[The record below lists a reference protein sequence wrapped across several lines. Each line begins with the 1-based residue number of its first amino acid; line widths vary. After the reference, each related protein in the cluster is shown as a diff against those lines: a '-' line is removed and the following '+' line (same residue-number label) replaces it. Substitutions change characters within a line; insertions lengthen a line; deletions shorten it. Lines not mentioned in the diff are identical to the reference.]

1 MTETTT
7 GTAATPQSKI
17 AAVLPLTAL
26 QVGMYLQ
33 SSLAAATQD
42 PYLSQTVLDLS
53 APVRIDRLTRALE
66 QLFERHPNIKALLRQ
81 RRNGDLVWVIP
92 RASTPEP
99 TPVRGDWDDHLVRDR
114 SAGFAFFEGPLIRC
128 AYSTD
133 PRSPRVLITYHHA
146 LMDGW
151 SEAIFVREL
160 IALYRS
166 GETEVLAPAPDYRD
180 YLAWTAGQDRDAAL
194 ARWANY
200 LHGFDSPTLIADGA
214 PAQTNSCSRI
224 DLDIADGV
232 AGRVADYARS
242 RGVTTNVVVQM
253 AWASMLAARTG
264 AGDVTFG
271 MASSIR
277 PFDLDGAEAMVGLL
291 LNTVPV
297 RVRFDTSKAVADVVD
312 GLQADH
318 LDLDEHRFLGLSEI
332 AGTVGGGELFDT
344 IVVYQ
349 NYPTLPS
356 EASAAVDQVTVLGA
370 HMSFPMA
377 LIVGPDPALWAFVLH
392 DEAAVDHRSATV
404 CAETF
409 VEMLD
414 RLTSRPDVDVP
425 QLLSAPD
432 GQGYSVGASRQVSTL
447 ETALADRF
455 AQSSEDVALTVG
467 GDAITYAELRSRVA
481 EVSTRLR
488 SWGIGTE
495 NRVAIALGRG
505 VDMVA
510 ALLATIDVG
519 AVFVPIDIRY
529 PRERID
535 YVLADSRHDILLV
548 DDATPTVL
556 TALETAARI
565 DSMSATETV
574 EEPFARSIP
583 GDCGCYLVYTSGST
597 GMPKGVLGTRAALAH
612 RLHWATLHWGGPRS
626 RIAKSSLSFI
636 DGATELLTGILAGQ
650 HVVFAQD
657 HEYADPRALVELL
670 ARSGAGQITA
680 VGSLAAALA
689 TTSPQECGSLTSWI
703 LSGEPLTS
711 NTIAAIGAAT
721 PEAAVYNSYGSS
733 EVAGDVA
740 VHRVA
745 GDPAV
750 IGTAVDNT
758 VLGVLDDRL
767 RPLRTGI
774 GGELYVAGVQ
784 LARGYVGRP
793 AETAARFV
801 ADPGGDGGR
810 MYRTGDRARILDD
823 GALEF
828 LGRADRQVKVRG
840 HRVELGEIENLT
852 ADIES
857 VDACAVVA
865 VTDDGGATVLVAHVT
880 PGDVDAAAVR
890 DVLRGRVPDYLV
902 PAFWV
907 AIDHVPRT
915 PNGKTD
921 LVTLTQRGIPAN
933 GPSRSRAAATDD
945 EHCLVHLFADATRTG
960 AESIGVHD
968 DFFALGGD
976 SITAIS
982 MVHHARGAGLAIT
995 TADVFECRT
1004 VAALVERARLT
1015 ETVCAAAQPDR
1026 SAPLLDAQDLTELRT
1041 LGIDTELAR
1050 PATPLQQGLAFQSLA
1065 GGDGLEEIY
1074 VIATEFEVRGE
1085 LHLGRFEDALDAV
1098 CERHPALRSRFLT
1111 LNSGTTVAVRDTE
1124 RVHVRRRAVEDPDA
1138 PSVRALVSEDRGTF
1152 DIEHGPLVRVLL
1164 LDCGEQLH
1172 RVVLTVHHLLV
1183 DGWSM
1188 GTVGTEL
1195 FMLYRGRD
1203 LPAPASFDDYLR
1215 WLSRRD
1221 DSSIE
1226 VWRRALG
1233 TDVVPTILA
1242 STTSA
1247 SEVRSESR
1255 EIEIRWDVQDS
1266 ARLADS
1272 ARRRS
1277 VTASELINAAW
1288 AVVLSAFT
1296 DSRSVVFGSTV
1307 SGRPTDLNR
1316 VGDMVGLFI
1325 NTIPVRVDIEPD
1337 ATVSSVLAGLRDFS
1351 VAVAAH
1357 HHVGLADIQKALGG
1371 GTLFD
1376 TLVVFENFAAADTS
1390 GVDTEDFSVSV
1401 AGFHTVT
1408 HYPLTLTVFPG
1419 EELRLVVEYRSGA
1432 VSAER
1437 ARAVASAMTAVL
1449 RRFAEADDPLIAS
1462 VPLVDQATAHRLT
1475 DEHAGGAR
1483 PYPSETLVELFAE
1496 QVALQPD
1503 AIAVQDAAAALTFA
1517 ELDRM
1522 SNRTARWLIGAGVGA
1537 EDLVAVLA
1545 PRTVISMAAILGVM
1559 KSGAAYLPIDPNWP
1573 ADRTSRILGE
1583 AQPVMTLTTDS
1594 VASLTAS
1601 SIDSVGITDA
1611 ERRAPLHPDHP
1622 VYSIYTSGTTGAPKG
1637 VLVPHRGLINL
1648 YHSHRENVH
1657 EPAARRAGKSTL
1669 NVAHAWSM
1677 AFDASWQPQ
1686 LWLFGGHTVHLID
1699 PETVLDPVELTAR
1712 LTAVS
1717 ADFIEVVPSLLEQML
1732 RSGSI
1737 DTLSTVGVGGE
1748 AVSAELWNRL
1758 RSRQTLVAYNF
1769 YGPTEATVD
1778 AVYTSTELSSDPVIG
1793 RPVTN
1798 MRAYV
1803 LDRSLRL
1810 VPPGVFGELYL
1821 GGPGV
1826 VRGYRNAPGR
1836 TAHRFVADP
1845 FGAGGTRLYRTGDLV
1860 AWTES
1865 GTLRYGGRTD
1875 DQVKIRG
1882 HRVEVA
1888 EVEVR
1893 LREFDAVADARVVV
1907 RGSENGSAVLAGYV
1921 VAEQGKSLDPT
1932 AVRTRLRGLLP
1943 SYLVPAS
1950 LTVLDAFPVLPNGKL
1965 DASALPEPELATRCG
1980 RPPNSEVERQICAE
1994 AAAVLHVT
2002 EVGADE
2008 DFFDL
2013 GGDSIMAMEL
2023 SARLRSAGL
2032 TVPPRLIVSLRTPEG
2047 VAEQLESGP
2056 SSSAS
2061 SIVDAC
2067 GTVPLTPIMRWM
2079 DALDGPVDEI
2089 SQAVLLDAPT
2099 LLTEDS
2105 LAELLRLLVDRHP
2118 ILHSRFERNLEGEST
2133 FTVLPRGSADV
2144 GSWIRVEDCGAL
2156 TESELAN
2163 RVAEQSRAARG
2174 RLNPAAARMVDVVWL
2189 RNRPHPESAGEL
2201 LITLHHLVV
2210 DGVSWRIL
2218 LPDLTELWERG
2229 RSAVH
2234 AAAGHSMRRWAL
2246 EMRRRASSPEVLAD
2260 LDYWSSVGDG
2270 AVSIPLAR
2278 PIDPSVDTG
2287 ARMRVSTFALSA
2299 DETAQLMSATHGRL
2313 GASVEHLLLATFA
2326 AATAGWLDGEAST
2339 PQSFVVDMEGHGRS
2353 GVASDRVDGSSVVGW
2368 LTAVF
2373 PLRLTAQ
2380 PQDRR
2385 TLAEYE
2391 SNPAAAEAVLHE
2403 LVTAARTSRESVP
2416 GDGSTYG
2423 MLRFSE
2429 IEACEVIRRK
2439 PSAAIE
2445 FNYLGRFDAAT
2456 GGLFGASRLRSSL
2469 DSSPG
2474 ERTPCGYA
2482 LVVDSYIHD
2491 RDSAAVL
2498 GVTISWPE
2506 GVFEGA
2512 AELARLWR
2520 EALTSACRILA
2531 ADPDK
2536 CTTRA
2541 V

>member
-1 MTETTT
+1 MTTD
-7 GTAATPQSKI
+7 TATTPQSKI

-33 SSLAAATQD
+33 SSLAAAKQD
-42 PYLSQTVLDLS
+42 PYLSQTVLDLT
-53 APVRIDRLTRALE
+53 APVRVDRLTRALE
-66 QLFERHPNIKALLRQ
+66 HLLERHPNIKAQLRQ
-81 RRNGDLVWVIP
+81 RRNGDLVWVVP

-99 TPVRGDWDDHLVRDR
+99 TPVGGDWDDHLGRDR
-114 SAGFAFFEGPLIRC
+114 SAGFAFFEGPLIRF

-160 IALYRS
+160 ISLYTAGESAALP
-166 GETEVLAPAPDYRD
+166 PAPDYRD
-180 YLAWTAGQDRDAAL
+180 YLAWKAGQDRGAAL

-200 LHGFDSPTLIADGA
+200 LGGFDSPTLIADGK
-214 PAQTNSCSRI
+214 PAQANSPSRI
-224 DLDIADGV
+224 DLDIGDGL
-232 AGRVADYARS
+232 ARRVADYARS
-242 RGVTTNVVVQM
+242 RGVTTNVVVQV

-264 AGDVTFG
+264 AGDVAFG

-297 RVRFDTSKAVADVVD
+297 RLRFDTSESVADVVD

-349 NYPTLPS
+349 NYPALPS
-356 EASAAVDQVTVLGA
+356 EANAAVDEVTVLGA

-392 DEAAVDHRSATV
+392 DDAALDHRSATL

-414 RLTSRPDVDVP
+414 RLMGRPNVDVS

-432 GQGYSVGASRQVSTL
+432 GQGYSVGPGRAVSTL
-447 ETALADRF
+447 EGALADRF
-455 AQSSEDVALTVG
+455 EQSSEDVALEVG
-467 GDAITYAELRSRVA
+467 GEAITYTELRSRVA
-481 EVSTRLR
+481 EVSRRLR
-488 SWGIGTE
+488 SRGIGTE
-495 NRVAIALGRG
+495 SRVAIALGRG
-505 VDMVA
+505 ADMVA

-519 AVFVPIDIRY
+519 AVFVPVDIRY

-548 DDATPTVL
+548 DDATPTAL
-556 TALETAARI
+556 TALETATRI
-565 DSMSATETV
+565 DWSSATEAV

-583 GDCGCYLVYTSGST
+583 GECGAYLVYTSGST
-597 GMPKGVLGTRAALAH
+597 GTPKGVLGTRSALAN
-612 RLHWATLHWGGPRS
+612 RLHWATLHWGGPTS

-650 HVVFAQD
+650 RLVLAQD
-657 HEYADPRALVELL
+657 HEYADARALVELV
-670 ARSGAGQITA
+670 ARSGAEQITA

-689 TTSPQECGSLTSWI
+689 TTSPQECCSLTSWI
-703 LSGEPLTS
+703 LSGEPLNS
-711 NTIAAIGAAT
+711 NTIEAIGRAT
-721 PEAAVYNSYGSS
+721 PDASVHNSYGSS

-774 GGELYVAGVQ
+774 GGELYVSGVQ
-784 LARGYVGRP
+784 LARGYFGRP
-793 AETAARFV
+793 TETAARFV
-801 ADPGGDGGR
+801 ADPGGDGCR

-840 HRVELGEIENLT
+840 HRVELGEVENLT
-852 ADIES
+852 TDIES
-857 VDACAVVA
+857 VNECAVVA
-865 VTDDGGATVLVAHVT
+865 VTDHAGATVLVAYVT

-890 DVLRGRVPDYLV
+890 DALRGRVPEYLV

-907 AIDHVPRT
+907 AIDQIPST

-921 LVTLTQRGIPAN
+921 LVDLTQRGIPEN

-945 EHCLVHLFADATRTG
+945 ERCLVDLFADATRTG
-960 AESIGVHD
+960 AESIGVDD

-976 SITAIS
+976 SITAIT
-982 MVHHARGAGLAIT
+982 MVHHARGAGLVIT

-1004 VAALVERARLT
+1004 VAGLVERARNT
-1015 ETVCAAAQPDR
+1015 ETESTATEPEIV
-1026 SAPLLDAQDLTELRT
+1026 APLLDAQDLAELRT
-1041 LGIDTELAR
+1041 LGIDTERAR
-1050 PATPLQQGLAFQSLA
+1050 PATPLQQGLVFQSVA
-1065 GGDGLEEIY
+1065 AGDGLEEIY
-1074 VIATEFEVRGE
+1074 VIATEFEVRGV
-1085 LHLGRFEDALDAV
+1085 LHVGKLEDALAALS
-1098 CERHPALRSRFLT
+1098 ERHPALRSRFLT
-1111 LNSGTTVAVRDTE
+1111 LNSGITVAVRDTE
-1124 RVHVRRRAVEDPDA
+1124 RVHVRRQTVDHPDS
-1138 PSVRALVSEDRGTF
+1138 PSARALVDEDRSTF
-1152 DIEHGPLVRVLL
+1152 DIENGPLVRVLV

-1172 RVVLTVHHLLV
+1172 RVVLTMHHLLV

-1195 FMLYRGRD
+1195 FMLYGGRD
-1203 LPAPASFDDYLR
+1203 LPAPVPFDDYLR
-1215 WLSRRD
+1215 WLSRRN
-1221 DSSIE
+1221 DSSID

-1233 TDVVPTILA
+1233 ADMVPTILA
-1242 STTSA
+1242 PTA
-1247 SEVRSESR
+1247 SPSEERSGAR
-1255 EIEIRWDVQDS
+1255 EIELRWGVQDS
-1266 ARLADS
+1266 ARLAAS

-1277 VTASELINAAW
+1277 VTASEMINAAW

-1296 DSRSVVFGSTV
+1296 DSESVVFGSTV
-1307 SGRPTDLNR
+1307 SGRPTDLAR

-1325 NTIPVRVDIEPD
+1325 NTIPVRVDIGPD
-1337 ATVSSVLAGLRDFS
+1337 ATVSSVLAGLREFS
-1351 VAVAAH
+1351 IAVAAH
-1357 HHVGLADIQKALGG
+1357 HHVGLSDIQKAVGR

-1390 GVDTEDFSVSV
+1390 GVDAEDFSVSV
-1401 AGFHTVT
+1401 AGFDTVT

-1419 EELRLVVEYRSGA
+1419 GELRLVVEYRSDA
-1432 VSAER
+1432 VSVGQ
-1437 ARAVASAMTAVL
+1437 ARAVASAMAAVL
-1449 RRFAEADDPLIAS
+1449 RTFAEAGDPSIAS
-1462 VPLVDQATAHRLT
+1462 VPLVDEPTAHRLT
-1475 DEHAGGAR
+1475 AEQAGISR
-1483 PYPSETLVELFAE
+1483 TYPSETLVELFSE
-1496 QVALQPD
+1496 QVARQPD
-1503 AIAVQDAAAALTFA
+1503 TIAVQDAAAALTFA
-1517 ELDRM
+1517 ELDRL

-1545 PRTVISMAAILGVM
+1545 PRTVLTMAVILGVM

-1573 ADRTSRILGE
+1573 ADRTGQILDD
-1583 AQPVMTLTTDS
+1583 AQPVLTVNADS
-1594 VASLTAS
+1594 VASLATS
-1601 SIDSVGITDA
+1601 SIDSVGVTDA

-1622 VYSIYTSGTTGAPKG
+1622 VYSIYTSGTTGVPKG
-1637 VLVPHRGLINL
+1637 VLVPHRGLTNL

-1712 LTAVS
+1712 LTALS
-1717 ADFIEVVPSLLEQML
+1717 ADFIEVVPSLLEQMM

-1737 DTLSTVGVGGE
+1737 DTLTTVGVGGE

-1758 RSRQTLVAYNF
+1758 RSNEALVAYNF

-1778 AVYTSTELSSDPVIG
+1778 AVYTSTELSSEPVIG

-1810 VPPGVFGELYL
+1810 VPPGVLGELYL
-1821 GGPGV
+1821 AGPGV
-1826 VRGYRNAPGR
+1826 ARGYRNAPGR

-1845 FGAGGTRLYRTGDLV
+1845 FAVDGTRLYRTGDLV
-1860 AWTES
+1860 AWTEN
-1865 GTLRYGGRTD
+1865 GTLRYGGRSD

-1882 HRVEVA
+1882 HRVEVG

-1893 LREFDAVADARVVV
+1893 LREFDTVADARVVV
-1907 RGSENGSAVLAGYV
+1907 RGSGNGNAALAGYL
-1921 VAEQGKSLDPT
+1921 VAEQGNSLDPDV
-1932 AVRTRLRGLLP
+1932 VRARLRGLLP
-1943 SYLVPAS
+1943 SYMVPAS

-1965 DASALPEPELATRCG
+1965 DVSALPEPVLATRSG
-1980 RPPNSEVERQICAE
+1980 RPPNSDVERQICTA

-2002 EVGADE
+2002 EVGADD

-2023 SARLRSAGL
+2023 AARLRSAGL
-2032 TVPPRLIVSLRTPEG
+2032 TVSPRHIVSCRTPEG
-2047 VAEQLESGP
+2047 IAEELVSTGSQPEVVTIDP
-2056 SSSAS
+2056 Y
-2061 SIVDAC
+2061 
-2067 GTVPLTPIMRWM
+2067 GTVPLTPIVRWM
-2079 DALDGPVDEI
+2079 DALDGPIDEI
-2089 SQAVLLDAPT
+2089 SQAVLLEAPAS
-2099 LLTEDS
+2099 LTEDS
-2105 LAELLRLLVDRHP
+2105 LPELVSLLTDRHP
-2118 ILHSRFERNLEGEST
+2118 ILHSRFERSPGSESI
-2133 FTVLPRGSADV
+2133 FTVLPDGADV
-2144 GSWIRVEDCGAL
+2144 RPWIRVVDVDGL
-2156 TESELAN
+2156 TEDELAD
-2163 RVAEQSRAARG
+2163 RVGVESRSART
-2174 RLNPAAARMVDVVWL
+2174 RLNPDDARMVDIVWL
-2189 RNRPHPESAGEL
+2189 RHRTDPQSSGEL

-2218 LPDLTELWERG
+2218 LPDLVALWKQTATE
-2229 RSAVH
+2229 RSPI
-2234 AAAGHSMRRWAL
+2234 GPSMRHWAH
-2246 EMRRRASSPEVLAD
+2246 EMRSLANSPEVLAD
-2260 LDYWSSVGDG
+2260 LDYWASVGDG
-2270 AVSIPLAR
+2270 ASSIPLAR
-2278 PIDPSVDTG
+2278 PLDPAVDTG
-2287 ARMRVSTFALSA
+2287 ARVRTVDFALREDESA
-2299 DETAQLMSATHGRL
+2299 HLLSNATVRL

-2326 AATAGWLDGEAST
+2326 AATAEWIDSEITTT
-2339 PQSFVVDMEGHGRS
+2339 PSFLVDVEGHGRS

-2373 PLRLTAQ
+2373 PLRITAQ
-2380 PQDRR
+2380 SGDHR
-2385 TLAEYE
+2385 TLIAHEE
-2391 SNPAAAEAVLHE
+2391 NPAAAESVLHE
-2403 LVTAARTSRESVP
+2403 LAESARASRESVP

-2423 MLRFSE
+2423 MLRWMGG
-2429 IEACEVIRRK
+2429 EAEELLRRT
-2439 PSAAIE
+2439 PDAAIE

-2456 GGLFGASRLRSSL
+2456 GGPFGASRLRSSL
-2469 DSSPG
+2469 DSTPG
-2474 ERTPCGYA
+2474 VATPCSYA
-2482 LVVDSYIHD
+2482 LIVDSYIHD
-2491 RDSAAVL
+2491 ERGSSVL
-2498 GVTISWPE
+2498 GVTMTWPE
-2506 GVFEGA
+2506 EVLEGVEK
-2512 AELARLWR
+2512 LATLWQDTLS
-2520 EALTSACRILA
+2520 AACRVLA
-2531 ADPDK
+2531 ADAPSEGRV
-2536 CTTRA
+2536 TS
-2541 V
+2541 

>member
-7 GTAATPQSKI
+7 DTAAAPQSKI

-33 SSLAAATQD
+33 SSLAAAKQD

-66 QLFERHPNIKALLRQ
+66 HLLERHPNIKALLRQ
-81 RRNGDLVWVIP
+81 RRNGDLVWVVP

-99 TPVRGDWDDHLVRDR
+99 TPVGGNWDDHLGRDR
-114 SAGFAFFEGPLIRC
+114 SAGFAFFEEPLIRF

-160 IALYRS
+160 IALYTS
-166 GETEVLAPAPDYRD
+166 GESAALAPAPDFSD

-194 ARWANY
+194 ARWSNY
-200 LHGFDSPTLIADGA
+200 LDGFDSPTLIADSA
-214 PAQTNSCSRI
+214 PSQENSCSRI
-224 DLDIADGV
+224 DLDIDEAL
-232 AGRVADYARS
+232 ARRVADYARS
-242 RGVTTNVVVQM
+242 RGVTTNVVIQV

-264 AGDVTFG
+264 ADDVAFG
-271 MASSIR
+271 MAASLR

-297 RVRFDTSKAVADVVD
+297 RIRFDTPSSVADVVD
-312 GLQADH
+312 RLQADH
-318 LDLDEHRFLGLSEI
+318 LDLEDHRFLGLSEI

-349 NYPTLPS
+349 NYPALPS
-356 EASAAVDQVTVLGA
+356 EENAAVDEVTVLGA

-392 DEAAVDHRSATV
+392 DDAAVDHRSATL

-432 GQGYSVGASRQVSTL
+432 GQGRSVGTSRQVSTL
-447 ETALADRF
+447 EAALAARF
-455 AQSSEDVALTVG
+455 AQSCEDIALVVG
-467 GDAITYAELRSRVA
+467 GETVTYTDLRTRVA
-481 EVSTRLR
+481 EVSNRLR
-488 SWGIGTE
+488 SRGIGTE
-495 NRVAIALGRG
+495 SRVAIALGRG

-519 AVFVPIDIRY
+519 AVFVPIDVRY

-535 YVLADSRHDILLV
+535 HVLADSRRDILLV
-548 DDATPTVL
+548 DDATPTAL
-556 TALETAARI
+556 TALATATRI
-565 DSMSATETV
+565 DSSSATGAE
-574 EEPFARSIP
+574 EEPFARTIP
-583 GDCGCYLVYTSGST
+583 GECGAYLVYTSGST
-597 GMPKGVLGTRAALAH
+597 GTPKGVLGTRSALAN
-612 RLHWATLHWGGPRS
+612 RLHWATQRWGGPTS

-650 HVVFAQD
+650 RLVLAQD
-657 HEYADPRALVELL
+657 HEYADASALVELV
-670 ARSGAGQITA
+670 ARSGAEQITA
-680 VGSLAAALA
+680 VGSLASALA
-689 TTSPQECGSLTSWI
+689 TTSPQACSSLTSWI
-703 LSGEPLTS
+703 LSGEPLTG
-711 NTIAAIGAAT
+711 NTIDAIGRAT
-721 PEAAVYNSYGSS
+721 LDASVHNSYGSS

-745 GDPAV
+745 GHPAV

-758 VLGVLDDRL
+758 VLGVLDEKL
-767 RPLRTGI
+767 RPRRTGI
-774 GGELYVAGVQ
+774 GGEVYVSGVQ
-784 LARGYVGRP
+784 LARGYFGRP

-801 ADPGGDGGR
+801 ADPGGDGSR

-852 ADIES
+852 VDIES

-880 PGDVDAAAVR
+880 PGDVDVAVVR
-890 DVLRGRVPDYLV
+890 DVLRRRVPEYLV

-907 AIDHVPRT
+907 AIDRLPST

-921 LVTLTQRGIPAN
+921 LVTLTQLGIPEN

-945 EHCLVHLFADATRTG
+945 ERCLVDLFADATRAG
-960 AESIGVHD
+960 ADSIGVDD

-976 SITAIS
+976 SITAIT
-982 MVHHARGAGLAIT
+982 MVHHARGAGLVIT

-1004 VAALVERARLT
+1004 VAGLVERARHT
-1015 ETVCAAAQPDR
+1015 ERSSAAAELE
-1026 SAPLLDAQDLTELRT
+1026 SAAPLLDAQDLTELRT

-1050 PATPLQQGLAFQSLA
+1050 PATPLQQGLAFQSVA
-1065 GGDGLEEIY
+1065 AGDGLEEIY

-1085 LHLGRFEDALDAV
+1085 LHVGKLGDALDALFD
-1098 CERHPALRSRFLT
+1098 RHPALRSRFLT
-1111 LNSGTTVAVRDTE
+1111 LNSGTTVAVRGTE
-1124 RVHVRRRAVEDPDA
+1124 RVHVRRHAVDDPDSHSA
-1138 PSVRALVSEDRGTF
+1138 RALIDEDRGTF

-1195 FMLYRGRD
+1195 FLLYRGRE

-1221 DSSIE
+1221 GSSID

-1233 TDVVPTILA
+1233 ADVVPTILVPTA
-1242 STTSA
+1242 SP
-1247 SEVRSESR
+1247 SEERSEAR
-1255 EIEIRWDVQDS
+1255 EIEMRWNVQDT
-1266 ARLADS
+1266 ARLTAS

-1296 DSRSVVFGSTV
+1296 DSGSVVFGSTV
-1307 SGRPTDLNR
+1307 SGRPTDLDR
-1316 VGDMVGLFI
+1316 VGDIVGLFI
-1325 NTIPVRVDIEPD
+1325 NTIPVRVDIGPD
-1337 ATVSSVLAGLRDFS
+1337 ATVSSVLAGLRNFS

-1357 HHVGLADIQKALGG
+1357 HHVGLAEVQKAVGG

-1390 GVDTEDFSVSV
+1390 GVDTENFSVSV

-1419 EELRLVVEYRSGA
+1419 EELRLVVEYRSDA
-1432 VSAER
+1432 VSVER

-1449 RRFAEADDPLIAS
+1449 RTFTEAGDPLIAS
-1462 VPLVDQATAHRLT
+1462 VPLVDEATARRFT
-1475 DEHAGGAR
+1475 GEQAGIAR
-1483 PYPSETLVELFAE
+1483 SYPSATLVDLFSE
-1496 QVALQPD
+1496 QVARQPN
-1503 AIAVQDAAAALTFA
+1503 AIAVQDAATALTFA
-1517 ELDRM
+1517 ELDCL
-1522 SNRTARWLIGAGVGA
+1522 SNRTARWLIGSGVGA
-1537 EDLVAVLA
+1537 EDLVAVVA
-1545 PRTVISMAAILGVM
+1545 PRTVITMAAILGVM

-1573 ADRTSRILGE
+1573 ADRTSQILDD
-1583 AQPVMTLTTDS
+1583 AQPVVTVSTDS
-1594 VASLTAS
+1594 VASLDTS
-1601 SIDSVGITDA
+1601 PTDSVGITDT

-1622 VYSIYTSGTTGAPKG
+1622 VYSIYTSGTTGVPKG
-1637 VLVPHRGLINL
+1637 VLVPHRGLTNL

-1686 LWLFGGHTVHLID
+1686 LWLFGGHTLHLID
-1699 PETVLDPVELTAR
+1699 PETVLDPVELTVR
-1712 LTAVS
+1712 LTALS
-1717 ADFIEVVPSLLEQML
+1717 ADFIEIVPSLLEQMM

-1748 AVSAELWNRL
+1748 AMSAELWNRL
-1758 RSRQTLVAYNF
+1758 RSKKTLVAYNF

-1821 GGPGV
+1821 AGPGV

-1845 FGAGGTRLYRTGDLV
+1845 FTADGTRLYRTGDLV
-1860 AWTES
+1860 AWTEN
-1865 GTLRYGGRTD
+1865 GTLRYGGRSD

-1882 HRVEVA
+1882 HRVEVG

-1907 RGSENGSAVLAGYV
+1907 RGPENGNAVLAGYV
-1921 VAEQGKSLDPT
+1921 VAEQGNSLDT
-1932 AVRTRLRGLLP
+1932 NVVRARLRGLLP
-1943 SYLVPAS
+1943 SYMVPAS

-1965 DASALPEPELATRCG
+1965 DASALPEPELATRSG
-1980 RPPNSEVERQICAE
+1980 RPPNTDAERQIAAA

-2002 EVGADE
+2002 EVGADD

-2023 SARLRSAGL
+2023 AARLRSAGL
-2032 TVPPRLIVSLRTPEG
+2032 AVSPRHIVSLRTPESI
-2047 VAEQLESGP
+2047 AEEVV
-2056 SSSAS
+2056 SAGS
-2061 SIVDAC
+2061 LPEVVTIDPY
-2067 GTVPLTPIMRWM
+2067 GTVPSTPIVRWM
-2079 DALDGPVDEI
+2079 DALDGPIDEI
-2089 SQAVLLDAPT
+2089 SQAVLLEAPASLT
-2099 LLTEDS
+2099 EGSLTELVSLLT
-2105 LAELLRLLVDRHP
+2105 ARHP
-2118 ILHSRFERNLEGEST
+2118 ILNSCFERRPGTESI
-2133 FTVLPRGSADV
+2133 FTVLPDGADV
-2144 GSWIRVEDCGAL
+2144 RSWIRIVDVDGL
-2156 TESELAN
+2156 TESELAD
-2163 RVAEQSRAARG
+2163 RVGVESRAARD
-2174 RLNPAAARMVDVVWL
+2174 RLNPADARMVDIVWL
-2189 RNRPHPESAGEL
+2189 RHRTDPESSGEL

-2218 LPDLTELWERG
+2218 LPDLVALWNQTATE
-2229 RSAVH
+2229 RSPI
-2234 AAAGHSMRRWAL
+2234 GPSMRQWAHEVL
-2246 EMRRRASSPEVLAD
+2246 ALATAPRVLAD
-2260 LDYWSSVGDG
+2260 LDYWASVGDG
-2270 AVSIPLAR
+2270 ATSIPLTR
-2278 PIDPSVDTG
+2278 PLDPAIDTG
-2287 ARMRVSTFALSA
+2287 ARVRTVDFALREDESA
-2299 DETAQLMSATHGRL
+2299 HLLSAATVRVGV
-2313 GASVEHLLLATFA
+2313 SVEHLLLATFA
-2326 AATAGWLDGEAST
+2326 AATAEWIDSEIT
-2339 PQSFVVDMEGHGRS
+2339 TTQSFVVDVEGHGRT

-2373 PLRLTAQ
+2373 PLRITAQ
-2380 PQDRR
+2380 GGDHR
-2385 TLAEYE
+2385 TLIAHEA
-2391 SNPAAAEAVLHE
+2391 NPAAAESVLRE
-2403 LVTAARTSRESVP
+2403 LAESARASRESVP

-2423 MLRFSE
+2423 ILRWMGGDAE
-2429 IEACEVIRRK
+2429 EVLRRT
-2439 PSAAIE
+2439 PDAAIE

-2456 GGLFGASRLRSSL
+2456 GGPFGASRLRSSL
-2469 DSSPG
+2469 DSTPG
-2474 ERTPCGYA
+2474 VHTPCSYA
-2482 LVVDSYIHD
+2482 LIVDSYIHD
-2491 RDSAAVL
+2491 EHGSSVL
-2498 GVTISWPE
+2498 GVTMTWPE
-2506 GVFEGA
+2506 EVLDGVEK
-2512 AELARLWR
+2512 LATLWHD
-2520 EALTSACRILA
+2520 AVSATCRILA
-2531 ADPDK
+2531 ADAPSEARI
-2536 CTTRA
+2536 TS
-2541 V
+2541 

>member
-1 MTETTT
+1 MTNTTAE
-7 GTAATPQSKI
+7 TAASPQSKI

-33 SSLAAATQD
+33 SSLAAAKQD
-42 PYLSQTVLDLS
+42 PYLSQTVVDLT
-53 APVRIDRLTRALE
+53 APVRVDRLTRALE
-66 QLFERHPNIKALLRQ
+66 HLLERHPNIKALLRQ
-81 RRNGDLVWVIP
+81 RRNGDLVWVVP
-92 RASTPEP
+92 RASTPEL
-99 TPVRGDWDDHLVRDR
+99 TAVEDDWNDHLGRDR
-114 SAGFAFFEGPLIRC
+114 SAGFSFFDGPLIRF

-160 IALYRS
+160 IALYTS
-166 GETEVLAPAPDYRD
+166 GESAALAPAPDYRN
-180 YLAWTAGQDRDAAL
+180 YLAWTAGQDRNAAR
-194 ARWANY
+194 AHWADH
-200 LHGFDSPTLIADGA
+200 LDRFEHPTLIAGA
-214 PAQTNSCSRI
+214 APQSNSCSRI
-224 DLDIADGV
+224 DLDIDEAL
-232 AGRVADYARS
+232 ARRVENYARS
-242 RGVTTNVVVQM
+242 RGATMNVVVQV

-264 AGDVTFG
+264 AGDVAFG
-271 MASSIR
+271 MAASLR
-277 PFDLDGAEAMVGLL
+277 PFDLDGADAMVGLL

-297 RVRFDTSKAVADVVD
+297 RIRFGSSGSVADVVD
-312 GLQADH
+312 RLQADH
-318 LDLDEHRFLGLSEI
+318 LDLEEHRFLGLSEI

-356 EASAAVDQVTVLGA
+356 EAGAAVDGVTVLGA
-370 HMSFPMA
+370 QMSFPMA

-392 DEAAVDHRSATV
+392 DDAAVDHRSATL

-414 RLTSRPDVDVP
+414 RMTSRPDVDVP

-432 GQGYSVGASRQVSTL
+432 GQGCSVGASGQVSTL

-455 AQSSEDVALTVG
+455 AQSSEDIALTVG
-467 GDAITYAELRSRVA
+467 GDAITYTDLRSRVA

-488 SWGIGTE
+488 SRGVGTE
-495 NRVAIALGRG
+495 SRVAIALGRG

-529 PRERID
+529 PSERID

-548 DDATPTVL
+548 DDATPTAL
-556 TALETAARI
+556 TALETATRI
-565 DSMSATETV
+565 DSSSATEVV

-583 GDCGCYLVYTSGST
+583 GECGAYLVYTSGST
-597 GMPKGVLGTRAALAH
+597 GTPKGVLGTRSALAN
-612 RLHWATLHWGGPRS
+612 RLHWAALLWGGPTS
-626 RIAKSSLSFI
+626 RVAKSSLSFI
-636 DGATELLTGILAGQ
+636 DGATELLTGIFAGQ
-650 HVVFAQD
+650 RLVMAQD
-657 HEYADPRALVELL
+657 HEYADASALVELL
-670 ARSGAGQITA
+670 ARSGAEQITA
-680 VGSLAAALA
+680 VGSLAAALS
-689 TTSPQECGSLTSWI
+689 TTAPQECGSVTNWI

-711 NTIAAIGAAT
+711 NTIDAIGRAT
-721 PEAAVYNSYGSS
+721 PEASVHNSYGSS

-740 VHRVA
+740 VHRVV

-774 GGELYVAGVQ
+774 GGALYVSGVQ
-784 LARGYVGRP
+784 LARGYFGKP

-865 VTDDGGATVLVAHVT
+865 VPDDAGATVLVAYVT
-880 PGDVDAAAVR
+880 PGDVDAAALR
-890 DVLRGRVPDYLV
+890 GVLRRRVPEYLV

-907 AIDHVPRT
+907 AIDRLPST

-921 LVTLTQRGIPAN
+921 LVTLTQCGIPEN

-945 EHCLVHLFADATRTG
+945 ERCLVDLYADATRAG
-960 AESIGVHD
+960 AESIGVDD

-976 SITAIS
+976 SITAIT
-982 MVHHARGAGLAIT
+982 MVHHARGAGLVIT

-1004 VAALVERARLT
+1004 VAGLVERARCAVTDSTAT
-1015 ETVCAAAQPDR
+1015 EPETA
-1026 SAPLLDAQDLTELRT
+1026 APLLDVRDLTELRA
-1041 LGIDTELAR
+1041 LGIDPELAR
-1050 PATPLQQGLAFQSLA
+1050 PATPLQEGLAFQSVA
-1065 GGDGLEEIY
+1065 AGDGLEEIY

-1085 LHLGRFEDALDAV
+1085 LHLGRLEDAFDALS
-1098 CERHPALRSRFLT
+1098 ERHPALRSRFLT
-1111 LNSGTTVAVRDTE
+1111 LNSGTVAVRDTE
-1124 RVHVRRRAVEDPDA
+1124 RVHVRRHTVDDPDS
-1138 PSVRALVSEDRGTF
+1138 PSARALIDEDRRTF
-1152 DIEHGPLVRVLL
+1152 DIEHGPLARVLL
-1164 LDCGEQLH
+1164 LDCGERLH

-1221 DSSIE
+1221 GSSID

-1233 TDVVPTILA
+1233 AGVVPTILA
-1242 STTSA
+1242 PTA
-1247 SEVRSESR
+1247 SPSVERSEAR
-1255 EIEIRWDVQDS
+1255 EIEMRWDVHAS
-1266 ARLADS
+1266 ARLAAS

-1296 DSRSVVFGSTV
+1296 DSGSVVFGSIV
-1307 SGRPTDLNR
+1307 SGRPTDLDR

-1325 NTIPVRVDIEPD
+1325 NTIPVRVDIGPD
-1337 ATVSSVLAGLRDFS
+1337 ATVSSVLADLRAFS

-1419 EELRLVVEYRSGA
+1419 EELRLVVEYRSDA
-1432 VSAER
+1432 VSVER

-1449 RRFAEADDPLIAS
+1449 RTFAEAGDPLIAS
-1462 VPLVDQATAHRLT
+1462 VPLVDEATAYRLT
-1475 DEHAGGAR
+1475 AEQAGIAR
-1483 PYPSETLVELFAE
+1483 TYPAETLVGLFAE

-1503 AIAVQDAAAALTFA
+1503 AIAVQDATTALTFA
-1517 ELDRM
+1517 ELDCV

-1537 EDLVAVLA
+1537 EDLVAVVA
-1545 PRTVISMAAILGVM
+1545 PRTVITMAAILGVM

-1573 ADRTSRILGE
+1573 ADRTSQILDD
-1583 AQPVMTLTTDS
+1583 AQPVVTVTTDS
-1594 VASLTAS
+1594 VASLAAS

-1622 VYSIYTSGTTGAPKG
+1622 VYSIYTSGTTGVPKG
-1637 VLVPHRGLINL
+1637 VLVPHRGLTNL

-1712 LTAVS
+1712 LTALS
-1717 ADFIEVVPSLLEQML
+1717 ADFIEVVPSLLEQMM

-1737 DTLSTVGVGGE
+1737 DSLSTVGVGGE

-1758 RSRQTLVAYNF
+1758 RSKKTLVAYNF

-1798 MRAYV
+1798 MQAYV

-1821 GGPGV
+1821 AGPGV

-1845 FGAGGTRLYRTGDLV
+1845 FAAGGSRLYRTGDLV
-1860 AWTES
+1860 AWTEN
-1865 GTLRYGGRTD
+1865 GTLRYGGRSD

-1882 HRVEVA
+1882 HRVEVG

-1893 LREFDAVADARVVV
+1893 LREFDAVADARVAV
-1907 RGSENGSAVLAGYV
+1907 RGAENGNAVLAGYV
-1921 VAEQGKSLDPT
+1921 VAEQGNSLDPNV
-1932 AVRTRLRGLLP
+1932 VRARLRGLLP
-1943 SYLVPAS
+1943 SYMVPAS

-1965 DASALPEPELATRCG
+1965 DVSALPEPELAARSG
-1980 RPPNSEVERQICAE
+1980 RPPNTDAERQIA
-1994 AAAVLHVT
+1994 AAVAAVLHVT
-2002 EVGADE
+2002 EVGADD

-2023 SARLRSAGL
+2023 AARLRSAGL
-2032 TVPPRLIVSLRTPEG
+2032 TVSPRHIVSLRTPE
-2047 VAEQLESGP
+2047 
-2056 SSSAS
+2056 
-2061 SIVDAC
+2061 SIAGEVFSTGSQPEVVTIDPY
-2067 GTVPLTPIMRWM
+2067 GIVPLTPIVRWM
-2079 DALDGPVDEI
+2079 DALDGPIDEI
-2089 SQAVLLDAPT
+2089 SQAVLLEAPAS
-2099 LLTEDS
+2099 LTEDS
-2105 LAELLRLLVDRHP
+2105 LTELVSLLTDRHP
-2118 ILHSRFERNLEGEST
+2118 ILNSCFERHHGAESI
-2133 FTVLPRGSADV
+2133 FTVLPDGADV
-2144 GSWIRVEDCGAL
+2144 RPWIRIVDVDGL
-2156 TESELAN
+2156 TESELAD
-2163 RVAEQSRAARG
+2163 RVGVESRAART
-2174 RLNPAAARMVDVVWL
+2174 RLNPADARMVDIVWL
-2189 RNRPHPESAGEL
+2189 RHRTEPQSSGEL

-2218 LPDLTELWERG
+2218 LPDLVAQWKALWKQTASERSPIG
-2229 RSAVH
+2229 P
-2234 AAAGHSMRRWAL
+2234 SMRQWAHEVL
-2246 EMRRRASSPEVLAD
+2246 ALTTAPRVLAD

-2270 AVSIPLAR
+2270 ATSIPLMR
-2278 PIDPSVDTG
+2278 PLDPAVDTG
-2287 ARMRVSTFALSA
+2287 ARVRTVDFALRGDESA
-2299 DETAQLMSATHGRL
+2299 HLLSAATVRL
-2313 GASVEHLLLATFA
+2313 GVSVEHLLLATFA
-2326 AATAGWLDGEAST
+2326 AATAEWIDSEIT
-2339 PQSFVVDMEGHGRS
+2339 TTQSFLVDVEGHGRT

-2373 PLRLTAQ
+2373 PLRITAQ
-2380 PQDRR
+2380 GGDHR
-2385 TLAEYE
+2385 TLIAHET
-2391 SNPAAAEAVLHE
+2391 NPAAAEVVLRQLAE
-2403 LVTAARTSRESVP
+2403 SARASRESVP

-2423 MLRFSE
+2423 MLRWMGGDAE
-2429 IEACEVIRRK
+2429 EVLRRT
-2439 PSAAIE
+2439 PDAAIE
-2445 FNYLGRFDAAT
+2445 FNYLGRFDAST
-2456 GGLFGASRLRSSL
+2456 GGPFGASRLRSSL
-2469 DSSPG
+2469 DSTPG
-2474 ERTPCGYA
+2474 VATPCSYA
-2482 LVVDSYIHD
+2482 LIVDSYIHD
-2491 RDSAAVL
+2491 EHGSSVL
-2498 GVTISWPE
+2498 GVTMTWPE
-2506 GVFEGA
+2506 
-2512 AELARLWR
+2512 
-2520 EALTSACRILA
+2520 EALDGVEKLATLWHDTVSAACRILA
-2531 ADPDK
+2531 SDAPSEARV
-2536 CTTRA
+2536 TS
-2541 V
+2541 

>member
-1 MTETTT
+1 MTNTTAES
-7 GTAATPQSKI
+7 AATPQSKI

-33 SSLAAATQD
+33 SSLAAAKQD
-42 PYLSQTVLDLS
+42 PYLSQTVLDLT
-53 APVRIDRLTRALE
+53 APVRVDRLILALE
-66 QLFERHPNIKALLRQ
+66 HLLERHPNIKALLRQ
-81 RRNGDLVWVIP
+81 RRNGDLVWVVP
-92 RASTPEP
+92 RASTPEL
-99 TPVRGDWDDHLVRDR
+99 TAVEDDWNDHLGRDR
-114 SAGFAFFEGPLIRC
+114 SAGFSFFDGPLIRF

-160 IALYRS
+160 IALYTS
-166 GETEVLAPAPDYRD
+166 GESAALAPAPDYRN
-180 YLAWTAGQDRDAAL
+180 YLAWTAGQDRDAAR
-194 ARWANY
+194 AHWADH
-200 LHGFDSPTLIADGA
+200 LDRFEHPTLIAGA
-214 PAQTNSCSRI
+214 APQSNSCSRI
-224 DLDIADGV
+224 DLDIDEAL
-232 AGRVADYARS
+232 ARRVENYARS
-242 RGVTTNVVVQM
+242 RGATMNVVVQV

-264 AGDVTFG
+264 AGDVAFG
-271 MASSIR
+271 MAASLR
-277 PFDLDGAEAMVGLL
+277 PFDLDGADAMVGLL

-297 RVRFDTSKAVADVVD
+297 RIRFGSSGSVADAVD
-312 GLQADH
+312 RLQADH
-318 LDLDEHRFLGLSEI
+318 LDLEEHRFLGLSEI

-356 EASAAVDQVTVLGA
+356 EAGAAVDGVTVLGA
-370 HMSFPMA
+370 QMSFPMA

-392 DEAAVDHRSATV
+392 DDAAVDHRSATL
-404 CAETF
+404 CAEAF

-414 RLTSRPDVDVP
+414 RMTSRPDVDVP

-432 GQGYSVGASRQVSTL
+432 GQGCSVGASRQVSTL

-455 AQSSEDVALTVG
+455 AQSSEDIALTVG
-467 GDAITYAELRSRVA
+467 GDAITYTDLRSRVA

-488 SWGIGTE
+488 SRGIGTE
-495 NRVAIALGRG
+495 SRVAIALGRG

-529 PRERID
+529 PSERID

-548 DDATPTVL
+548 DDATPTAL
-556 TALETAARI
+556 TALETATRI
-565 DSMSATETV
+565 DSSSATEVV

-583 GDCGCYLVYTSGST
+583 GECGAYLVYTSGST
-597 GMPKGVLGTRAALAH
+597 GTPKGVLGTRSALAN
-612 RLHWATLHWGGPRS
+612 RLHWATLLWGGPTS
-626 RIAKSSLSFI
+626 RVAKSSLSFI
-636 DGATELLTGILAGQ
+636 DGATELLTGIFAGQ
-650 HVVFAQD
+650 RLVLAQD
-657 HEYADPRALVELL
+657 HEYADASALVELL
-670 ARSGAGQITA
+670 ARSGAEQITA
-680 VGSLAAALA
+680 VGSLAAALS
-689 TTSPQECGSLTSWI
+689 TTAPQECGSVTSWI

-711 NTIAAIGAAT
+711 NMIDAIGRAT
-721 PEAAVYNSYGSS
+721 PEASVHNSYGSS

-740 VHRVA
+740 VHRVV

-750 IGTAVDNT
+750 IGTAVHNT

-774 GGELYVAGVQ
+774 GGELYVSGVQ
-784 LARGYVGRP
+784 LARGYFGKP

-801 ADPGGDGGR
+801 ADPGGDGRR

-857 VDACAVVA
+857 VDACAVLA
-865 VTDDGGATVLVAHVT
+865 VPDDAGATVLVAYVT
-880 PGDVDAAAVR
+880 PGDVDAAALR
-890 DVLRGRVPDYLV
+890 GVLRRRVPEYLV

-907 AIDHVPRT
+907 AIDRLPST

-921 LVTLTQRGIPAN
+921 LVTLTQRGIPEN
-933 GPSRSRAAATDD
+933 GPSRSRAATTDD
-945 EHCLVHLFADATRTG
+945 ERCLVDLFADATRAG
-960 AESIGVHD
+960 AESIGVDD

-976 SITAIS
+976 SITAIT
-982 MVHHARGAGLAIT
+982 MVHHARGAGLVIT

-1004 VAALVERARLT
+1004 VAGLVERARCTVTDSTAT
-1015 ETVCAAAQPDR
+1015 EPETA
-1026 SAPLLDAQDLTELRT
+1026 APLLDVRDRTELRA
-1041 LGIDTELAR
+1041 LGIDPELAR
-1050 PATPLQQGLAFQSLA
+1050 PATPLQQGLAFQSVA
-1065 GGDGLEEIY
+1065 AGDGVEEIY

-1085 LHLGRFEDALDAV
+1085 LHLGRLEDAFDALS
-1098 CERHPALRSRFLT
+1098 ERHPALRSRFLT
-1111 LNSGTTVAVRDTE
+1111 LNSGTVAVRDTE
-1124 RVHVRRRAVEDPDA
+1124 RVHVRRHTVDDPDS
-1138 PSVRALVSEDRGTF
+1138 PSARALIDEDRRTF
-1152 DIEHGPLVRVLL
+1152 DIEHGPLARVLL
-1164 LDCGEQLH
+1164 LDCGERLH

-1221 DSSIE
+1221 GSSID

-1233 TDVVPTILA
+1233 AGVVPTILA
-1242 STTSA
+1242 PAA
-1247 SEVRSESR
+1247 SPSVERSEAR
-1255 EIEIRWDVQDS
+1255 EIEMRWDVQAS
-1266 ARLADS
+1266 ARLAAS

-1296 DSRSVVFGSTV
+1296 DSGSVVFGSTV
-1307 SGRPTDLNR
+1307 SGRPTELDR

-1325 NTIPVRVDIEPD
+1325 NTIPVRVDIGPD
-1337 ATVSSVLAGLRDFS
+1337 ATVSSVLAGLRAFS

-1419 EELRLVVEYRSGA
+1419 EELRLVVEYRSDA
-1432 VSAER
+1432 VTVER

-1449 RRFAEADDPLIAS
+1449 RTFAEAGDPLIAS
-1462 VPLVDQATAHRLT
+1462 VPLVDEATAYRLT
-1475 DEHAGGAR
+1475 GEQAGIPR
-1483 PYPSETLVELFAE
+1483 TYPSETLVELFAE

-1503 AIAVQDAAAALTFA
+1503 AIAVQDATTALTFA
-1517 ELDRM
+1517 ELDCV

-1537 EDLVAVLA
+1537 EDLVAVVA
-1545 PRTVISMAAILGVM
+1545 PRTVITMAAILGVM

-1573 ADRTSRILGE
+1573 ADRTSQILDD
-1583 AQPVMTLTTDS
+1583 AQPVVTVTTDS
-1594 VASLTAS
+1594 VASLAAS
-1601 SIDSVGITDA
+1601 PADSVGITDA

-1622 VYSIYTSGTTGAPKG
+1622 VYSIYTSGTTGVPKG
-1637 VLVPHRGLINL
+1637 VLVPHRGLTNL

-1657 EPAARRAGKSTL
+1657 EPATRRAGKSTL

-1712 LTAVS
+1712 LTALS
-1717 ADFIEVVPSLLEQML
+1717 ADFIEVVPSLLEQMM

-1758 RSRQTLVAYNF
+1758 RSRQNLVAYNF

-1778 AVYTSTELSSDPVIG
+1778 AVYTSTELSSGPVIG

-1821 GGPGV
+1821 AGPGV

-1845 FGAGGTRLYRTGDLV
+1845 FTADGTRLYRTGDLV
-1860 AWTES
+1860 AWTEN
-1865 GTLRYGGRTD
+1865 GTLRYGGRSD

-1882 HRVEVA
+1882 HRVEVG

-1907 RGSENGSAVLAGYV
+1907 RGSENGNATLAGYV
-1921 VAEQGKSLDPT
+1921 LAQQGSSLDPN
-1932 AVRTRLRGLLP
+1932 AVRARLRGLLP
-1943 SYLVPAS
+1943 SYMVPAS

-1965 DASALPEPELATRCG
+1965 DASALPEPELATRSG
-1980 RPPNSEVERQICAE
+1980 RPPNTDAERQIVAA

-2002 EVGADE
+2002 EVGADD

-2023 SARLRSAGL
+2023 AARLRSAGL
-2032 TVPPRLIVSLRTPEG
+2032 TVSPRHIVSLRTPESI
-2047 VAEQLESGP
+2047 AEEIV
-2056 SSSAS
+2056 SAE
-2061 SIVDAC
+2061 VQPEVVTMDPY
-2067 GTVPLTPIMRWM
+2067 GTVPLTPIVRWM
-2079 DALDGPVDEI
+2079 DALDGSIDEI
-2089 SQAVLLDAPT
+2089 SQAVLLEAPAS
-2099 LLTEDS
+2099 LTEDS
-2105 LAELLRLLVDRHP
+2105 LTELVSLLTARHP
-2118 ILHSRFERNLEGEST
+2118 ILNSCFERNPGSESI
-2133 FTVLPRGSADV
+2133 FTVLPDGADV
-2144 GSWIRVEDCGAL
+2144 RPWIRVEDVDAL
-2156 TESELAN
+2156 TEFELAD
-2163 RVAEQSRAARG
+2163 RVGVESRAARA
-2174 RLNPAAARMVDVVWL
+2174 RLSPADARMVDIVWL
-2189 RNRPHPESAGEL
+2189 RHRTDPQSSGQL
-2201 LITLHHLVV
+2201 LITMHHLVV

-2218 LPDLTELWERG
+2218 LPDLVALWKQTATERTPIG
-2229 RSAVH
+2229 P
-2234 AAAGHSMRRWAL
+2234 SMRQWAH
-2246 EMRRRASSPEVLAD
+2246 EVLALATAPRVHAD
-2260 LDYWSSVGDG
+2260 LDYWASVGDG
-2270 AVSIPLAR
+2270 ATTIPLTR
-2278 PIDPSVDTG
+2278 PLDPVVDTG
-2287 ARMRVSTFALSA
+2287 ARVRTVDFALREDESA
-2299 DETAQLMSATHGRL
+2299 HLLSAATVRL
-2313 GASVEHLLLATFA
+2313 GVSVEHLLLATFA
-2326 AATAGWLDGEAST
+2326 AAAAEWIDSDITT
-2339 PQSFVVDMEGHGRS
+2339 TQSLLVDVEGHGRT

-2373 PLRLTAQ
+2373 PLRITARSE
-2380 PQDRR
+2380 DHR
-2385 TLAEYE
+2385 TLIAHQA
-2391 SNPAAAEAVLHE
+2391 NPVAAESVLRE
-2403 LVTAARTSRESVP
+2403 LATAARTSRESVP

-2423 MLRFSE
+2423 ILRWMGG
-2429 IEACEVIRRK
+2429 EAEEVLRRT
-2439 PSAAIE
+2439 PDAAIE

-2456 GGLFGASRLRSSL
+2456 GGPFGASRLRSSL
-2469 DSSPG
+2469 DSTPG
-2474 ERTPCGYA
+2474 AATPCSYA
-2482 LVVDSYIHD
+2482 LIVDSYIHD
-2491 RDSAAVL
+2491 EHGSSVL
-2498 GVTISWPE
+2498 GVTMTWPE
-2506 GVFEGA
+2506 EVLDGVEK
-2512 AELARLWR
+2512 LATLWHD
-2520 EALTSACRILA
+2520 AVSAACRILG
-2531 ADPDK
+2531 ADAPSEARV
-2536 CTTRA
+2536 TS
-2541 V
+2541 

>member
-1 MTETTT
+1 MTNTTAETA
-7 GTAATPQSKI
+7 GTPQSKI

-33 SSLAAATQD
+33 SSLAAANQD

-53 APVRIDRLTRALE
+53 APIRIDRLTRALE
-66 QLFERHPNIKALLRQ
+66 HLLERHPNIKALLRQ
-81 RRNGDLVWVIP
+81 RRNGDLVWVVP
-92 RASTPEP
+92 RASTPEL
-99 TPVRGDWDDHLVRDR
+99 TAVEGDWNDHLGRDR
-114 SAGFAFFEGPLIRC
+114 AAAFAFFDGPLIRFS
-128 AYSTD
+128 YSVG
-133 PRSPRVLITYHHA
+133 PRPPRVLITYHHA

-160 IALYRS
+160 IALYEG
-166 GETEVLAPAPDYRD
+166 GESAALPPAPDYRK
-180 YLAWTAGQDRDAAL
+180 YLAWTAGQDRDAAR
-194 ARWANY
+194 AHWADH
-200 LHGFDSPTLIADGA
+200 LDRFERPTLIAGDA
-214 PAQTNSCSRI
+214 PQSNSCSRI
-224 DLDIADGV
+224 DLDIDEAL
-232 AGRVADYARS
+232 ARRVAKYARS
-242 RGVTTNVVVQM
+242 RGATTNVVVQV
-253 AWASMLAARTG
+253 AWASMLATRTG
-264 AGDVTFG
+264 AGDVSFG
-271 MASSIR
+271 MAASLR
-277 PFDLDGAEAMVGLL
+277 PFDLEGAEAMVGLL

-297 RVRFDTSKAVADVVD
+297 RIRFGTSESVADVVD
-312 GLQADH
+312 RLQADH
-318 LDLDEHRFLGLSEI
+318 LDLEEHRFLGLSEI
-332 AGTVGGGELFDT
+332 AGTVGGSELFDT

-349 NYPTLPS
+349 NYP
-356 EASAAVDQVTVLGA
+356 AAVPNANEGDAVSERPVVDEVTVLGA

-392 DEAAVDHRSATV
+392 DDAAVDHGSATL

-414 RLTSRPDVDVP
+414 RMTSRPDVDVP

-432 GQGYSVGASRQVSTL
+432 GQGYSVGASRRVSTL
-447 ETALADRF
+447 EAALADRF
-455 AQSSEDVALTVG
+455 AQSSEDIALTVG
-467 GDAITYAELRSRVA
+467 GEAITYAELRSRVA

-495 NRVAIALGRG
+495 SRVAIALGRG
-505 VDMVA
+505 IDMVA

-529 PRERID
+529 PRERFD

-548 DDATPTVL
+548 DDATPTTL
-556 TALETAARI
+556 TAFETATRI
-565 DSMSATETV
+565 HSSSTTEVV

-583 GDCGCYLVYTSGST
+583 GDCGAYLVYTSGST
-597 GMPKGVLGTRAALAH
+597 GMPKGVLGTRSALAN
-612 RLHWATLHWGGPRS
+612 RLYWAMLHWGGPTS

-650 HVVFAQD
+650 RLVLAQD
-657 HEYADPRALVELL
+657 HEYADARALVELV
-670 ARSGAGQITA
+670 ARSRAEQVTT

-689 TTSPQECGSLTSWI
+689 TTSPQECCSLTSWI
-703 LSGEPLTS
+703 LSGEPLTGS
-711 NTIAAIGAAT
+711 TIEAIRRAT
-721 PEAAVYNSYGSS
+721 PNASVHNSYGSS

-745 GDPAV
+745 GDSAV

-758 VLGVLDDRL
+758 VLGVLDDRM

-774 GGELYVAGVQ
+774 GGELYVSGVQ
-784 LARGYVGRP
+784 LARGYFGRP

-840 HRVELGEIENLT
+840 HRVELGEVENRT
-852 ADIES
+852 VDIES

-865 VTDDGGATVLVAHVT
+865 VTDDGGATVLVAYVT
-880 PGDVDAAAVR
+880 PGNVDAAAVR

-907 AIDHVPRT
+907 AIDRLPST

-921 LVTLTQRGIPAN
+921 LVTLTQRGIPEN
-933 GPSRSRAAATDD
+933 GPSRSRAAVTDD
-945 EHCLVHLFADATRTG
+945 ERCLVDLFADATRAG
-960 AESIGVHD
+960 AESIGVDD

-976 SITAIS
+976 SITAIT

-1004 VAALVERARLT
+1004 VAGLVERARNAET
-1015 ETVCAAAQPDR
+1015 ESAAAEPENT
-1026 SAPLLDAQDLTELRT
+1026 APLLDAQDLTELRA
-1041 LGIDTELAR
+1041 LGIDPELAR
-1050 PATPLQQGLAFQSLA
+1050 PATPLQQGLAFQSVA
-1065 GGDGLEEIY
+1065 AGDGLEEIY
-1074 VIATEFEVRGE
+1074 VIATEFEVWGE
-1085 LHLGRFEDALDAV
+1085 LHIGNLEDALDALS
-1098 CERHPALRSRFLT
+1098 ERHPALRSRFLT
-1111 LNSGTTVAVRDTE
+1111 LNTGVTVAVRDTE
-1124 RVHVRRRAVEDPDA
+1124 RVHVRRHTVDDPDS
-1138 PSVRALVSEDRGTF
+1138 PSARALVDADRGTF

-1188 GTVGTEL
+1188 ATVGTEL

-1221 DSSIE
+1221 GSSID

-1233 TDVVPTILA
+1233 ADVVPTILA
-1242 STTSA
+1242 PTA
-1247 SEVRSESR
+1247 LVSEERSEAR
-1255 EIEIRWDVQDS
+1255 EIEMRWDVQDT
-1266 ARLADS
+1266 ARLTAS

-1277 VTASELINAAW
+1277 VTASELVNAAW

-1296 DSRSVVFGSTV
+1296 DSGSVVFGSTV
-1307 SGRPTDLNR
+1307 SGRPTDLDR

-1325 NTIPVRVDIEPD
+1325 NTIPVRVDIGPD
-1337 ATVSSVLAGLRDFS
+1337 ATVSSVLSGLRDFS

-1357 HHVGLADIQKALGG
+1357 HHVGLADVQKALGG

-1390 GVDTEDFSVSV
+1390 CVDTEDFSVSV

-1419 EELRLVVEYRSGA
+1419 EELRLVVEYRSDA
-1432 VSAER
+1432 VSVER

-1449 RRFAEADDPLIAS
+1449 RTFAEAGDPFVAS
-1462 VPLVDQATAHRLT
+1462 VPLVDEATALRLT
-1475 DEHAGGAR
+1475 AEQAGIAR
-1483 PYPSETLVELFAE
+1483 PYPSETLVELFSE

-1503 AIAVQDAAAALTFA
+1503 TIAVQDAATALTFA
-1517 ELDRM
+1517 ELDCL

-1537 EDLVAVLA
+1537 EDLVAVVA
-1545 PRTVISMAAILGVM
+1545 PRTVITMAAILGVM

-1573 ADRTSRILGE
+1573 ADRTRQILDD
-1583 AQPVMTLTTDS
+1583 AKPVVTVTADS
-1594 VASLTAS
+1594 VVSLAAS
-1601 SIDSVGITDA
+1601 STDSVGITDV

-1622 VYSIYTSGTTGAPKG
+1622 VYSIYTSGTTGVPKG
-1637 VLVPHRGLINL
+1637 VLVPHRGLTNL

-1712 LTAVS
+1712 LTALS
-1717 ADFIEVVPSLLEQML
+1717 ADFIEVVPSLLEQMM

-1798 MRAYV
+1798 MQAYV

-1821 GGPGV
+1821 AGPGV

-1845 FGAGGTRLYRTGDLV
+1845 FTPDGTRLYRTGDLV
-1860 AWTES
+1860 AWTEN
-1865 GTLRYGGRTD
+1865 GTLRYGGRSD

-1882 HRVEVA
+1882 HRVEVG

-1893 LREFDAVADARVVV
+1893 LREFDAVVDARVVV
-1907 RGSENGSAVLAGYV
+1907 RGSENGNAVLAGYV
-1921 VAEQGKSLDPT
+1921 VAEQGCSLDPNV
-1932 AVRTRLRGLLP
+1932 VRARLRSLLP
-1943 SYLVPAS
+1943 SYMVPAS

-1965 DASALPEPELATRCG
+1965 DASALPEPELATRSG
-1980 RPPNSEVERQICAE
+1980 RPPNTDAERQICRA

-2002 EVGADE
+2002 EIGADD

-2023 SARLRSAGL
+2023 AARLRSVGL
-2032 TVPPRLIVSLRTPEG
+2032 TVSPRHIVSLRTPESIAEG
-2047 VAEQLESGP
+2047 VV
-2056 SSSAS
+2056 SAGS
-2061 SIVDAC
+2061 QPEVVTIDPY
-2067 GTVPLTPIMRWM
+2067 GTVPLTPVVRWM
-2079 DALDGPVDEI
+2079 DALDGPIDEI
-2089 SQAVLLDAPT
+2089 SQAVLLEAPASLT
-2099 LLTEDS
+2099 EGSLTELVSLLT
-2105 LAELLRLLVDRHP
+2105 DRHP
-2118 ILHSRFERNLEGEST
+2118 ILHSCFERNPGSESI
-2133 FTVLPRGSADV
+2133 FTVLPGGADV
-2144 GSWIRVEDCGAL
+2144 RPWIRIVDVDGP
-2156 TESELAN
+2156 TESELAD
-2163 RVAEQSRAARG
+2163 RVGVESRAARA
-2174 RLNPAAARMVDVVWL
+2174 RLNPADARMVDIVWL
-2189 RNRPHPESAGEL
+2189 RHRTDPESSGEL

-2218 LPDLTELWERG
+2218 LPDLGALWKQTATE
-2229 RSAVH
+2229 RSPI
-2234 AAAGHSMRRWAL
+2234 GPSMRQWAHEVL
-2246 EMRRRASSPEVLAD
+2246 ALASAPRVLAD
-2260 LDYWSSVGDG
+2260 LDYWASVGDG
-2270 AVSIPLAR
+2270 ATSIPLTR
-2278 PIDPSVDTG
+2278 PLDPAVDTG
-2287 ARMRVSTFALSA
+2287 ARVRTVDFALREDESA
-2299 DETAQLMSATHGRL
+2299 HLLSAATVRL
-2313 GASVEHLLLATFA
+2313 GVSVEHLLLATFA
-2326 AATAGWLDGEAST
+2326 AATAEWIDSEIT
-2339 PQSFVVDMEGHGRS
+2339 TTHSFLVDVEGHGRT

-2373 PLRLTAQ
+2373 PLRIAAQ
-2380 PQDRR
+2380 GGDHR
-2385 TLAEYE
+2385 TLIAHE
-2391 SNPAAAEAVLHE
+2391 SNPAAAETVLHE
-2403 LVTAARTSRESVP
+2403 LAESARESRESVP

-2423 MLRFSE
+2423 MLRWMGGDAE
-2429 IEACEVIRRK
+2429 EVLRRT
-2439 PSAAIE
+2439 PDAAIE
-2445 FNYLGRFDAAT
+2445 FNYLGRFDAAAD
-2456 GGLFGASRLRSSL
+2456 GPFGASRLRSSL
-2469 DSSPG
+2469 DSAPG
-2474 ERTPCGYA
+2474 VNTPCSYA
-2482 LVVDSYIHD
+2482 LIVDSYVHD
-2491 RDSAAVL
+2491 HHGSSVM
-2498 GVTISWPE
+2498 GVTMAWAE
-2506 GVFEGA
+2506 GVVDGVE
-2512 AELARLWR
+2512 ELAKLWH
-2520 EALTSACRILA
+2520 EALSATCRILDTA
-2531 ADPDK
+2531 
-2536 CTTRA
+2536 TG
-2541 V
+2541 